1 MIMKKTF
8 SMWSQSI
15 RRFFSKR
22 SLTLGA
28 FSREWIRERSDEGK
42 IKVST
47 LTNYQRIIE
56 RYLLPELGDLRLDA
70 VTGEVVQNFVK
81 SLEKKALK
89 TSTIQ
94 GIIGRLSSIME
105 RAVEIGLIDK
115 NLCGHIVIQKKRQT
129 TTGKILTIE
138 DQKTLT
144 HWLSAHEHNLS
155 LAIQL
160 GLFAGMR
167 IGEIAALQWKDIDL
181 KNGFIHVRRNVQR
194 VKNPEM
200 GQRKTINQI
209 GTPKSQKA
217 FRSIPITSILMKS
230 LQCYEKNGLKQ
241 EAFVI
246 AKKGGSAYDVRT
258 IQRYFK
264 KTIFT
269 LKLDNYRF
277 HDLRHTFATR
287 AKESGMDIQIIS
299 EILGHSETSVTMNIY
314 LHITDHHKKQ
324 EMVLLDKLN
333 STIYGKAA

>member
-1 MIMKKTF
+1 MKKTF
-8 SMWSQSI
+8 LMWSESI
-15 RRFFSKR
+15 RHFFSKR
-22 SLTLGA
+22 SVTLEA
-28 FSREWIRERSDEGK
+28 FSREWIRKRGDEGK
-42 IKVST
+42 IKEST

-56 RYLLPELGDLRLDA
+56 RYLLPELGDLRLDTIT
-70 VTGEVVQNFVK
+70 VEVVQNFVK
-81 SLEKKALK
+81 TLERRALN
-89 TSTIQ
+89 TSTIR

-105 RAVEIGLIDK
+105 KAVEAGLINK
-115 NLCGHIVIQKKRQT
+115 NPCGHIVIQKKWQT

-138 DQKTLT
+138 DQKALT
-144 HWLSAHEHNLS
+144 HWLLAHEHNLS
-155 LAIQL
+155 LAVQL

-167 IGEIAALQWKDIDL
+167 ISEIAALQWKDIDL
-181 KNGFIHVRRNVQR
+181 KNGFIQVRRNVQR
-194 VKNPEM
+194 VKNHEA

-209 GTPKSQKA
+209 GTPKSPKA

-230 LQCYEKNGLKQ
+230 LKGYEKSTAKP

-246 AKKGGSAYDVRT
+246 TKKGGSAYDVRT

-264 KTIFT
+264 KIISV

-299 EILGHSETSVTMNIY
+299 EILGHSETAVTMNIY
-314 LHITDHHKKQ
+314 LHITDLHKKQ

-333 STIYGKAA
+333 SIIYGKAA

>member
-1 MIMKKTF
+1 MKKTF
-8 SMWSQSI
+8 SMWSESI

-22 SLTLGA
+22 SVTLEA

-42 IKVST
+42 IKEST

-56 RYLLPELGDLRLDA
+56 RYLLPELGGLRLDT
-70 VTGEVVQNFVK
+70 VTGEVVQDFVK
-81 SLEKKALK
+81 TLEKRALK

-105 RAVEIGLIDK
+105 KAVETGLINK
-115 NLCGHIVIQKKRQT
+115 NPCGHIVIQKKWQT

-138 DQKTLT
+138 DQKALT
-144 HWLSAHEHNLS
+144 HWLLSHEHSLS
-155 LAIQL
+155 LAVQL

-167 IGEIAALQWKDIDL
+167 ISEIAALQWKDIDL
-181 KNGFIHVRRNVQR
+181 KSGFIQVRRNVQR
-194 VKNPEM
+194 VKNHEA

-209 GTPKSQKA
+209 GTPKSPKA

-230 LQCYEKNGLKQ
+230 LKGYEKKDVKP

-246 AKKGGSAYDVRT
+246 AKKSGSAYDVRT

-264 KTIFT
+264 KIISA
-269 LKLDNYRF
+269 LKIDNYRF

-299 EILGHSETSVTMNIY
+299 EILGHSETAVTMNIY
-314 LHITDHHKKQ
+314 LHITDLHKKQ